1 MFELQGLG
9 SADPEMRAFCVVAL
23 LACEAFV
30 HPRSQ
35 SPWPA
40 AASAAPAATGPAV
53 PSTSYLGVPR
63 MWSAISPIPVPTGVQ
78 DLIMPY
84 LMSLLIYDD
93 LSS

>member
-9 SADPEMRAFCVVAL
+9 SADPEMRAFCVGAL